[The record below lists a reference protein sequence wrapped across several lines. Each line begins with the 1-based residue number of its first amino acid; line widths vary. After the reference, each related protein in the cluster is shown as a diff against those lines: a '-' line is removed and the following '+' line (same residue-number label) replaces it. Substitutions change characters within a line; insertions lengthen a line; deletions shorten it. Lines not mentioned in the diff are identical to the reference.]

1 MNEEFPFYFLLGL
14 KPEEAIAY
22 LKSKKYKF
30 TWDWHEMLGEAHNSA
45 FTVAKV
51 MKQDILEDIKLAL
64 QDAQDRGLTLQQFR
78 RQLEPILKAKGWW
91 GRVPVDQV
99 PTDSPTPLSLPRR
112 GDGGE
117 VVRLPSGAEVQLGSP
132 WRLRTIYNTN
142 IRSAYM
148 SGKYKRFL
156 ANAGNRPYW
165 QYIAVMDAATRPSH
179 ARLHGKVF
187 RYDDP
192 FWDMFTPPIDWGCR
206 CNIRAYDHE
215 DLMEKNLPVEK
226 SEGNITTEERLVSKK
241 TGVTTTTSVYKD
253 PITGEKA
260 GTGIGWNSNPGAAWQ
275 LDVRTYEKALQ
286 MPENIRSAFI
296 GGLRASCN
304 RGGRRG

>member
-1 MNEEFPFYFLLGL
+1 MNEEFPFSFLLGL

-22 LKSKKYKF
+22 LKSKNYKF
-30 TWDWHEMLGEAHNSA
+30 TWDWHEMLDEAHNSA

-99 PTDSPTPLSLPRR
+99 PTDAPTPLSLPRR
-112 GDGGE
+112 GDEGE

-156 ANAGNRPYW
+156 ANAANRPYW
-165 QYIAVMDAATRPSH
+165 QYISILDKATRPTH
-179 ARLHGKVF
+179 AALDQLVF
-187 RYDDP
+187 RSDDP
-192 FWDMFTPPIDWGCR
+192 IWKTIWPPNDWGCR
-206 CNIRAYDHE
+206 CDIRALTKE
-215 DLMEKNLPVEK
+215 EVRAKNLKIADGSSIKFKPGK
-226 SEGNITTEERLVSKK
+226 GFSH
-241 TGVTTTTSVYKD
+241 
-253 PITGEKA
+253 
-260 GTGIGWNSNPGAAWQ
+260 NPGIIHISKVLNA
-275 LDVRTYEKALQ
+275 TT
-286 MPENIRSAFI
+286 
-296 GGLRASCN
+296 
-304 RGGRRG
+304 